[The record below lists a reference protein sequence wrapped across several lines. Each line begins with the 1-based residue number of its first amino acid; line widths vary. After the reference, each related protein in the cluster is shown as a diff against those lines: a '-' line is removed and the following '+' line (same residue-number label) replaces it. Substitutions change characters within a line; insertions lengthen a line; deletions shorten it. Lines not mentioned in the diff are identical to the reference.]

1 MVLYVKIT
9 FPSLVVC
16 FFFQFLLYMLN
27 INAFDQMWRFILYL
41 YYAFRTLGINN
52 GHSQQCGKRTSQAQ
66 VFYTICQPHRTSR
79 PRTCPFPHNTSYK
92 HRILRLTKIQAG
104 SYIYP
109 CNSCISNHQIKST
122 VHNASSSN
130 LLKGLIDHDQPQGFS
145 PCNPRLRLLIQW
157 CSRSSRPE

>member
-1 MVLYVKIT
+1 MLIFKFIDIYNKGTLCSSTGYKDKEKLILVLYVKIT
-9 FPSLVVC
+9 FLSLVVC
-16 FFFQFLLYMLN
+16 FFFQFLFYMLN

-109 CNSCISNHQIKST
+109 CNSCISITKSKAQCT
-122 VHNASSSN
+122 TPAVATY
-130 LLKGLIDHDQPQGFS
+130 
-145 PCNPRLRLLIQW
+145 
-157 CSRSSRPE
+157 